1 MMKGKEKT
9 VRKTEF
15 PPEGRREP
23 VLLSNI
29 EYNEPTTN
37 RE

>member
-1 MMKGKEKT
+1 MMTGKEKT

-15 PPEGRREP
+15 PPEEWRDP